1 MRVAAGRPLKIVSF
15 SKLFPSLLLLIR
27 VLTSHKYRV
36 LSVAWS
42 PDGKQ
47 IASGSSNNTIKIFD
61 LRSGDCQSTLTVDD
75 RSNLSHLAPKI
86 DKSQSFASLTKQ
98 GLRAS

>member
-1 MRVAAGRPLKIVSF
+1 M
-15 SKLFPSLLLLIR
+15 
-27 VLTSHKYRV
+27 
-36 LSVAWS
+36 AWS

-86 DKSQSFASLTKQ
+86 SKSKSIASLTEQ
-98 GLRAS
+98 SLRANKTLLLGKHIEIF